1 MVYKFYDKKTSA
13 TRANK
18 FTGSGIKNEN
28 LLNKELA
35 QGLYKPIIT
44 KFGKIKVNSP
54 FIENIWGADYADMQ
68 KISKFICVIDIY
80 SKYTS
85 VIPLTD
91 KKGIIVTNAFQKV
104 LYESNRK
111 PNKIWTDKDSE
122 LYNRSMKS
130 WLEKLT

>member
-35 QGLYKPIIT
+35 EGLYKPIIT

-80 SKYTS
+80 SKCTS

-130 WLEKLT
+130 WLEKMT

>member
-35 QGLYKPIIT
+35 EVLYKPIIT

-68 KISKFICVIDIY
+68 IISKFICVIDIC

-85 VIPLTD
+85 VISLTD
-91 KKGIIVTNAFQKV
+91 
-104 LYESNRK
+104 
-111 PNKIWTDKDSE
+111 
-122 LYNRSMKS
+122 
-130 WLEKLT
+130 